1 MPNFTAFAK
10 PTFVFASIVSASTS
24 REMSFTGNGCRRIAL
39 TTVKIVVFAPIPSA
53 SDNIATALNPG
64 LFSSTLAPCFTS
76 CQNVS
81 ILPSQLEL
89 KAHAPFTATLRLW
102 PPTPDPQLRNLQLPF
117 PRTCLLLT
125 LLLLA
130 QVPERPQMESFQH
143 FVLTLLPQH
152 FCRALR
158 RPWGRKPF
166 RPVRNPKRRHGHQCR
181 VLRQYFRLH
190 RIQRVR
196 RRVVRV
202 FVLRRVLVHIDSG

>member
-1 MPNFTAFAK
+1 MPNFAAFAK

-64 LFSSTLAPCFTS
+64 LFSNTRAPCFTS

-81 ILPSQLEL
+81 ISPSQLESR
-89 KAHAPFTATLRLW
+89 AYASSIATLRLW
-102 PPTPDPQLRNLQLPF
+102 RQILVPQLRNLQVAF
-117 PRTCLLLT
+117 PRTCLLLAF
-125 LLLLA
+125 LLLA
-130 QVPERPQMESFQH
+130 QVPEWPQMESFQH
-143 FVLTLLPQH
+143 FVLTPLPQH

-166 RPVRNPKRRHGHQCR
+166 RAVRDPKRGHGHQCR
-181 VLRQYFRLH
+181 VLGQHFRLH

-202 FVLRRVLVHIDSG
+202 FVLRRVLV